1 MTPIDALILGTV
13 EGLTEFLPISST
25 GHMILTAAL
34 LKLQHTEFLKSFE
47 VAIQLGAILS
57 VLVLYFQRLI
67 QGLALYKRLFVAF
80 LPTATVGFVLYKLI
94 KGYLFNPLVV
104 SLALIVGGF
113 VLIILDRWIES
124 RPFCYEPEN
133 LPYAK
138 AAWIGL
144 IQCFSMVPGVS
155 RAGATIIGGLLHGL
169 DKKQATE
176 FSFLLAIPTML
187 AATGYDLFKSWHAI
201 SSQELGLLAIGAGVA
216 FISALLAIKL
226 FIALVVRFG
235 FRWFGWYRIVAGVLF
250 LILAYAWSLP
260 MSA

>member
-57 VLVLYFQRLI
+57 VVVLYLPRLL

-94 KGYLFNPLVV
+94 KGYLFNPWIV
-104 SLALIVGGF
+104 SLTLIIGGVLLIV
-113 VLIILDRWIES
+113 LDPWIES
-124 RPFCYEPEN
+124 RLSCYEPEHM
-133 LPYAK
+133 PYTK

-144 IQCFSMVPGVS
+144 IQCVSMIPGVS
-155 RAGATIIGGLLHGL
+155 RAGATIIGGLLQGL

-187 AATGYDLFKSWHAI
+187 AATGYDLLKSWQSI
-201 SSQELGLLAIGAGVA
+201 SSQEVGLLILGAGIA
-216 FISALLAIKL
+216 FVSALLAIQL
-226 FIALVVRFG
+226 FIELVVRFG
-235 FRWFGWYRIVAGVLF
+235 FRWFGWYRIVVGILF
-250 LILAYAWSLP
+250 LVLAYTWSLP